1 MQDKRIL
8 KLFFVFTLLCTLS
21 FVNAQ
26 TKNNETQYHINLDLG
41 AGYSYY
47 LTSMN
52 IKNLSSNPFIIT
64 GRLMWEPEHLTRL
77 GIEFGYLPLFSL
89 DTKALNSLFGSTDVN
104 LSLNA
109 LPLMLVFGIEIYEDL
124 EIFVGLGE
132 FFLFSEVES
141 FDNKVT
147 SFSLS
152 NGYELAASYTHPFY
166 DNLKIGGEI
175 KTFYISRLGNFD
187 VTFQVGMKYNLLS
200 Y

>member
-1 MQDKRIL
+1 
-8 KLFFVFTLLCTLS
+8 
-21 FVNAQ
+21 
-26 TKNNETQYHINLDLG
+26 
-41 AGYSYY
+41 
-47 LTSMN
+47 
-52 IKNLSSNPFIIT
+52 
-64 GRLMWEPEHLTRL
+64 MWEPEHLTRI

-109 LPLMLVFGIEIYEDL
+109 LPLMLVFGIEISENL

-147 SFSLS
+147 SSSLS
-152 NGYELAASYTHPFY
+152 NGYEFAVSYLYPFY

-175 KTFYISRLGNFD
+175 KTFYISRLDNFD
-187 VTFQVGMKYNLLS
+187 VTFQVGIKYNLLS